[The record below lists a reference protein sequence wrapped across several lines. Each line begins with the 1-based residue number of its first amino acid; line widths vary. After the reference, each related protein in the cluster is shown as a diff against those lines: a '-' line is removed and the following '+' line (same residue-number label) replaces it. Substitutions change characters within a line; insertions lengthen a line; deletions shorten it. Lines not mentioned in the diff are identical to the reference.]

1 MQLLSPQP
9 SRERVGFLVPRWNDR
24 PDPQVQGLPF
34 RTFPVAGALYHA
46 GFEVVYCDQD
56 RDLDR
61 AGEWDELI
69 ERLEPC
75 RIAFFWL
82 SDFEPLLQITNL
94 LKIAARLKERLPAL
108 RLAAG
113 GEILGVLPLEALD
126 TSGPIDFFLRG
137 YGDTGAPRLVEAVRG
152 ETPFDEVLGLVWN
165 DGSRRYNPEP
175 LVERMRPEHLTP
187 YRLLDLSAYVQRGG
201 IFGNGLGTLLVGSG
215 RGCAKRCDFCYH
227 GNHRLSVLSAPDLLD
242 LVALLHER
250 TGVRQFH
257 LAELDFLASRE
268 RALELARRW
277 RARLP
282 GCIWFS
288 LASVVD
294 GIGLDEAE
302 LALLAAGGCR
312 KLELGTESGSGGVLR
327 AMGKRHTPG
336 DALELSRRLLRHGI
350 VPMHNFLF
358 GTVGETEED
367 RRESRTLIRRLLE
380 LDERVVLTFRIY
392 QPLWE
397 TPMGE
402 EALARAPGYPRR
414 IDELLAH
421 RHEYG
426 EEDRHAMGWLD
437 AAVERRIK
445 RMVFH
450 DLPLAAS
457 RLQVPGRF
465 PSLAYRGLR
474 GLARARLRWGTAG
487 DALDRWL
494 YRRLVARTLDHTF
507 RCGSA

>member
-1 MQLLSPQP
+1 
-9 SRERVGFLVPRWNDR
+9 VGFVVPRWNDR

-34 RTFPVAGALYHA
+34 RALPVAGALYHA
-46 GFEVVYCDQD
+46 GFEVVFCDQD

-61 AGEWDELI
+61 AGGWDELLA
-69 ERLEPC
+69 RLAPC
-75 RIAFFWL
+75 RLALFWL
-82 SDFEPLLQITNL
+82 ADFEPLLQITNL
-94 LKIAARLKERLPAL
+94 LRIAARLKDRFPAL

-113 GEILGVLPLEALD
+113 GEILSVLPLESLD

-137 YGDTGAPRLVEAVRG
+137 YGEAGAPLLVEAVRG
-152 ETPFDEVLGLVWN
+152 RAPFEDVPGLVWTART
-165 DGSRRYNPEP
+165 RRYNPEP
-175 LVERMRPEHLTP
+175 LAERIRSEHLAP
-187 YRLLDLSAYVQRGG
+187 YRLLDLSGWIQRGG

-227 GNHRLSVLSAPDLLD
+227 RNHRLSVLSARELVD
-242 LVALLHER
+242 LVALLRER

-277 RARLP
+277 RERLP
-282 GCIWFS
+282 DSTWFA

-294 GIGLDEAE
+294 GIRLGEAE
-302 LALLAAGGCR
+302 LALLAEGGCR
-312 KLELGTESGSGGVLR
+312 KLELGTESGSGRVLR
-327 AMGKRHTPG
+327 SMGKRHAPE
-336 DALELSRRLLRHGI
+336 DALELSRRLLRQGI

-358 GTVGETEED
+358 GTVGETEAD
-367 RRESRTLIRRLLE
+367 RRESFNLIRRLLE

-402 EALARAPGYPRR
+402 AALARSPGYPRR

-445 RMVFH
+445 QMVFH

-457 RLQVPGRF
+457 RLEVSGRVPRW
-465 PSLAYRGLR
+465 AYRTLR
-474 GLARARLRWGTAG
+474 DRARARVSEGAAAG
-487 DALDRWL
+487 PLERWL